1 MKKPSPLGRVAEHK
15 RGQERYGNISPK
27 LYRQSEIVLYLFRH
41 GFAVPPSPE
50 GKAFIERSDFLK
62 RKKKLQESAG
72 ALAAVCQLRSGD
84 THPFGAVRGFV
95 PLGGGE
101 ERVYREMREAIPVL
115 DAAVG
120 KMVRLCGG
128 FSVQC
133 KNPEAQKKLNA
144 FLQMMPCG
152 RGQMGIESFL
162 SGYLD
167 SLLTYGRA
175 VGELVVAGGKLR
187 AVCWG
192 DVTALEVQEGEN
204 PLDVV
209 LWGVDEHGMMRPLPY
224 QQLLLFTTWH
234 PEPGHPYGVSMFRG
248 MPFLADILLKIYNTF
263 GSNWERAGNV
273 RYSVICKGAEELDPG
288 AAQERGRAVASEWA
302 RAMEDCKNGTV
313 RDFVAVGDV
322 EIKVIGGEAPILD
335 SQVPVRQILEQLV
348 AKTGLPPFLLGLS
361 WSTTERMSAQQA
373 DLLTSELWALRRAV
387 EPAMRK
393 ICRMYLAL
401 EGLDDRVEIL
411 WDDIS
416 LQDITQEAQADLYRA
431 QAEKY
436 RAEAGR

>member
-1 MKKPSPLGRVAEHK
+1 M
-15 RGQERYGNISPK
+15 
-27 LYRQSEIVLYLFRH
+27 
-41 GFAVPPSPE
+41 
-50 GKAFIERSDFLK
+50 
-62 RKKKLQESAG
+62 
-72 ALAAVCQLRSGD
+72 AAVCQLRGGNI
-84 THPFGAVRGFV
+84 HPFGAMRHFT

-101 ERVYREMREAIPVL
+101 ERVYREMRESIPVL

-128 FSVQC
+128 FEVRC
-133 KNPEAQKKLNA
+133 KNAQAQHKLNT

-175 VGELVVAGGKLR
+175 VGEMVVAGGKLR

-192 DVTALEVQEGEN
+192 DVTTLEVQEGN
-204 PLDVV
+204 DSLDVV
-209 LWGVDEHGMMRPLPY
+209 LWGMDDHGLMRPLPY
-224 QQLLLFTTWH
+224 QHLLLFTTMN
-234 PEPGHPYGVSMFRG
+234 PEPAHPYGVSMFRG
-248 MPFLADILLKIYNTF
+248 MPFLADILLKIYNTI
-263 GSNWERAGNV
+263 GSNWERAGNL
-273 RYSVICKGAEELDPG
+273 RYSVICKGGENLDPVT
-288 AAQERGRAVASEWA
+288 AQERGKAVAEQWA
-302 RAMEDCKNGTV
+302 KAMEDGKNGTV

-322 EIKVIGGEAPILD
+322 EIKVIGGEAPLLD
-335 SQVPVRQILEQLV
+335 SEVPVRQILEQLV

-361 WSTTERMSAQQA
+361 WSTTERMSTQQV
-373 DLLTSELWALRRAV
+373 DILTSELWALRRTV

-393 ICRMYLAL
+393 ICQTYLAL
-401 EGLDDRVEIL
+401 EGMDNRVEIL

-416 LQDITQEAQADLYRA
+416 LQDITQESQAALYNA

-436 RAEAGR
+436 RAEAKLAQEPV

>member
-1 MKKPSPLGRVAEHK
+1 M
-15 RGQERYGNISPK
+15 
-27 LYRQSEIVLYLFRH
+27 
-41 GFAVPPSPE
+41 
-50 GKAFIERSDFLK
+50 K
-62 RKKKLQESAG
+62 RKKKEG
-72 ALAAVCQLRSGD
+72 GGVAAVCQLRGGD
-84 THPFGAVRGFV
+84 VHPFGAMRGFT

-128 FSVQC
+128 FEVKC
-133 KNPEAQKKLNA
+133 RNPQAQQRLNE
-144 FLQMMPCG
+144 FLRMMPCG

-192 DVTALEVQEGEN
+192 DVTALEVEEGDN
-204 PLDVV
+204 ALDMV
-209 LWGVDEHGMMRPLPY
+209 LWGRDEHGLMRPLPY
-224 QQLLLFTTWH
+224 QHLLLFTTMH
-234 PEPGHPYGVSMFRG
+234 PEPAHPYGVSMFRG
-248 MPFLADILLKIYNTF
+248 MPFLADILLKIYHTI
-263 GSNWERAGNV
+263 GVNWERAGNI
-273 RYSVICKGAEELDPG
+273 RYSVICKGGEELDPA
-288 AAQERGRAVASEWA
+288 AAQERGRAVAEQWA
-302 RAMEDCKNGTV
+302 KAMEDSKNGTV

-322 EIKVIGGEAPILD
+322 QIKVIGGEAPILD
-335 SQVPVRQILEQLV
+335 SEVPVRQILEQLV
-348 AKTGLPPFLLGLS
+348 AKTGLPPFLLGLN
-361 WSTTERMSAQQA
+361 WSTTERMSTQQA
-373 DLLTSELWALRRAV
+373 DLLTSELWALRRTV

-393 ICRMYLAL
+393 ICQTFLAL
-401 EGLDDRVEIL
+401 EGLDNRVEIV

-431 QAEKY
+431 QAEKC
-436 RAEAGR
+436 RAEGRE